1 MVNHT
6 ILVNLHLELK
16 IAKMRLSEMAIVFN
30 SLWLIAYV
38 ENVHFL
44 AVRFF
49 CWVKLFSWIG
59 NI

>member
-1 MVNHT
+1 MADHT

-16 IAKMRLSEMAIVFN
+16 IAKMRLSEMAIVFD

-38 ENVHFL
+38 ENVLIL
-44 AVRFF
+44 AIRIF
-49 CWVKLFSWIG
+49 CYVKMFSWIG